1 MPLSGF
7 LSSSIAQRFIN
18 SGQALSQ
25 LACVLSPQE
34 TQWSLS
40 LLAQALVRCFPPQV
54 PQVSSASGQLAAKCP
69 QRLHFMHCA
78 GSCFCFEGWIIL
90 LQMTIPSL
98 ISLFAASTEEIVMMA
113 KARVCSGLLRL
124 AGLIHL
130 ALRITLVGRLLTSS
144 TSLRCVSLSGSKVSG
159 TLGRTRLYSRS
170 LM

>member
-18 SGQALSQ
+18 SGHALSQ

-34 TQWSLS
+34 TQWCLS
-40 LLAQALVRCFPPQV
+40 LLMHELVRCFPPQV

-78 GSCFCFEGWIIL
+78 GSCFCFVGRIKL

-98 ISLFAASTEEIVMMA
+98 ISLFAASTEEIAMIA
-113 KARVCSGLLRL
+113 KVRVCSGLLRPT
-124 AGLIHL
+124 GLIHL
-130 ALRITLVGRLLTSS
+130 ALRITRDGRLLTSS
-144 TSLRCVSLSGSKVSG
+144 TSLSCASLSGSKISG
-159 TLGRTRLYSRS
+159 TLGR
-170 LM
+170 